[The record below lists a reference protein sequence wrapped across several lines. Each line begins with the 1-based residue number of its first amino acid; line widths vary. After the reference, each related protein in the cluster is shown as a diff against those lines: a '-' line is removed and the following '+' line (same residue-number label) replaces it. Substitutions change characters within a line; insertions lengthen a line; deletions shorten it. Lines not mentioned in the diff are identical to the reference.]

1 MMKQEFEKLTGMAVT
16 FEEYR
21 DIEERYMAFDGDKQ
35 AFAKAFLDA
44 DGPAR
49 VYYDRAK
56 TIETLRDC
64 LAEQSKAHR
73 REVEAL
79 EAQLA
84 DVKKELDKLLEWQP
98 ATKVGTNQT
107 QADYEKLAAA
117 GREMTDEEALKLVVE
132 ETGFSPERV
141 VIIREVA
148 RYEVNKLHQLR
159 KAETFTRT
167 PVYEAT
173 DWNYVR
179 VDVRGCATTYQWELV
194 DGQLWEY
201 NS

>member
-1 MMKQEFEKLTGMAVT
+1 MTKQEFEKLTGVAVT
-16 FEEYR
+16 FEEYQG
-21 DIEERYMAFDGDKQ
+21 IEEQYMAFDGDKQ
-35 AFAKAFLDA
+35 AFAKAFLEN
-44 DGPAR
+44 DG
-49 VYYDRAK
+49 RAK
-56 TIETLRDC
+56 IYADRVKTIDSLRDC

-73 REVEAL
+73 REVEVL
-79 EAQLA
+79 EKQLA
-84 DVKKELDKLLEWQP
+84 VLKEDLDRLLEWEP
-98 ATKVGTNQT
+98 ATRVGTNKT

-148 RYEVNKLHQLR
+148 RYEVNKFHQLR

-179 VDVRGCATTYQWELV
+179 FNVRGCATTYQWELV